1 MGTPATRLGALPHR
15 LRQPAFRRAT
25 LTVIGALLIT
35 IALLLGRSGNE
46 TAWAALMLGAAAV
59 TGTRIAV
66 QALRDL
72 RHRRIG
78 IELLVTIA
86 VLGATAIGE
95 YWEAAAVTFLFTFGA
110 TLEAITLSRTRGALT
125 GLLALAPETAIVLRD
140 GEQVEVG
147 PGEILPGERVLAKPG
162 GRIPVD
168 GVVMDG
174 IATIDESGITGESM
188 PRMAGTEDQVFA
200 GTVLTEGSLT
210 VRATGIGRDTT
221 LGRIIRRVEEA
232 QEMKAPAQ
240 RMMERFAT
248 WYTPAVVAVAGLVF
262 LAGGG
267 IEMALTLLVIAC
279 PGALV
284 ISMPVSIVA
293 GIGRAAKR
301 GILIKGGEHLE
312 KAGKVDAI
320 ALDKTGTLTRGRP
333 VLTDVIPLA
342 PGIPEADLLGWA
354 AAVEAG
360 SEHPL
365 ADAIMTGARNRGIAL
380 PATPDGFEVHIGRGV
395 EATVAGERTVVGTPR
410 LMNELGIALTA
421 DSRKQVEA
429 LAGAGRTAMLV
440 ARDGVIAG
448 VLAVADEVRPDAADA
463 IAGLRRAGVDRVVML
478 TGDSERVARAV
489 AGQVGIDEVRAGLLP
504 EQKLEVIRT
513 LREEGHTVAMVGDG
527 VNDAPALV
535 AADVGVAMGMGGTDV
550 AIETADIALVSDQL
564 PKIAEAIRLSRLTVR
579 NLRQNVGI
587 ALATVAALLAGVL
600 FGQVQMAGGM
610 FVHQISVVVVILN
623 AMRLLRART
632 GETRTETAAG
642 AGPGRS
648 VPEAPAAGV
657 PAREPTTGNEPEPAR
672 EPALRR

>member
-1 MGTPATRLGALPHR
+1 MRHVATRLGGLSQR
-15 LRQPAFRRAT
+15 LRQPAFRRAS
-25 LTVIGALLIT
+25 LTAIGALLIAV
-35 IALLLGRSGNE
+35 ALLIGRSGNE
-46 TAWAALMLGAAAV
+46 TVWAALMLGAAAV

-86 VLGATAIGE
+86 VLGATVIGE

-125 GLLALAPETAIVLRD
+125 GLLALAPETAIVLRN

-147 PGEILPGERVLAKPG
+147 PGEIAPGERVLVKPG
-162 GRIPVD
+162 GRIGVD
-168 GVVMDG
+168 GVVEDG
-174 IATIDESGITGESM
+174 IATVDESGITGESM
-188 PRMAGTEDQVFA
+188 PRMAGIEDTVFA
-200 GTVLTEGSLT
+200 GTVLTDGSLT
-210 VRATGIGRDTT
+210 VRATGIGHDTT

-240 RMMERFAT
+240 RVMERFAA
-248 WYTPAVVAVAGLVF
+248 WYTPAVVVIAGLVF
-262 LAGGG
+262 AAGGG

-293 GIGRAAKR
+293 GIGRAARR

-333 VLTDVIPLA
+333 VLTDVVSFDPETS
-342 PGIPEADLLGWA
+342 EADLLGWA

-365 ADAIMTGARNRGIAL
+365 ADAIVTGARNRGIAL

-395 EATVAGERTVVGTPR
+395 EAAVAGMRTVVGTPR
-410 LMNELGIALTA
+410 LMEELGITLPAGA
-421 DSRKQVEA
+421 RRRIEA
-429 LAGAGRTAMLV
+429 LARAGRTAMLV
-440 ARDGVIAG
+440 ARGGGIAG
-448 VLAVADEVRPDAADA
+448 VLAVADEVRPEAADA
-463 IAGLRRAGVDRVVML
+463 ILGLRRAGVDRVVML

-504 EQKLEVIRT
+504 EQKLDVIRA
-513 LREEGHTVAMVGDG
+513 LRQEGHTVAMVGDG

-535 AADVGVAMGMGGTDV
+535 AADVGVAMGMGGSDV

-587 ALATVAALLAGVL
+587 ALATVAALIAGVL

-632 GETRTETAAG
+632 GETR
-642 AGPGRS
+642 S
-648 VPEAPAAGV
+648 EAPASAG
-657 PAREPTTGNEPEPAR
+657 PEPGGREAAGGPGARGSRQPPPRPAR